1 MTSRK
6 ESTAEAST
14 LIELVRIPKTTFITI
29 STRDTLIER
38 RAVWNFLFLLIS
50 LLLNDNL
57 FFTCRYS
64 FICVDGRSINAM
76 KSDHH
81 SPEECRPR

>member
-64 FICVDGRSINAM
+64 FIYVDGRSINAM
-76 KSDHH
+76 KSDDY
-81 SPEECRPR
+81 SLQECRPR